1 MLLSQLLAGQ
11 ATSARTRPVII
22 LSLPCGAQK
31 KNHIKRL
38 SNALIVGVLGFVL
51 QIWSASADLIATNEP
66 GDDVPAHV
74 AKSEQR
80 HEPAQLV
87 SHFLC
92 TVFVVHVVAN

>member
-1 MLLSQLLAGQ
+1 M
-11 ATSARTRPVII
+11 
-22 LSLPCGAQK
+22 
-31 KNHIKRL
+31 KRL

>member
-1 MLLSQLLAGQ
+1 M
-11 ATSARTRPVII
+11 SAEVKGEKTVP
-22 LSLPCGAQK
+22 L
-31 KNHIKRL
+31 
-38 SNALIVGVLGFVL
+38 FET
-51 QIWSASADLIATNEP
+51 SASADLIATNEP